1 MYSVS
6 VIVPVYD
13 SGPFIE
19 RCVRSLFGQSLE
31 AVGYVFVDDCSND
44 GSIDIV
50 KKVLDDYPD
59 RKNSCK
65 FIRNKENSGP
75 SYSRNAGLD
84 AATGKY
90 ISFCDSDDW
99 TDPSML
105 EKMYAAAESADADAV
120 MCDFMMAGDT
130 MKRYYLPDMTEDKVG
145 SLRRYIRFPWTVL
158 WCMLYR
164 RSLFEENGIRFHTG
178 VSYCED
184 FNVNVK
190 ILSVAGKVVNI
201 HEPLYFYNVQNPASI
216 MHHIDRR
223 RMYDEQRMYMDAVC
237 WLREAGL
244 YEALDREMCW
254 RVLKSSQE
262 LVLDSSTYP
271 EFLSFYPQCHRYIL
285 SCPYL
290 NLKLKIMMWCLC
302 HHLGAVSRLMLSIR
316 NLRLRFAR

>member
-19 RCVRSLFGQSLE
+19 RCVRSLFGQTLVPVE
-31 AVGYVFVDDCSND
+31 YVFVDDFSDD

-50 KKVLDDYPD
+50 KNVLNDYPD
-59 RKNSCK
+59 RKNSSI

-120 MCDFMMAGDT
+120 MCDFMMAGDKK
-130 MKRYYLPDMTEDKVG
+130 MRYSLPDMAGDKTE
-145 SLRRYIRFPWTVL
+145 SLRRYIKFPWTVL

-164 RSLFEENGIRFHTG
+164 RSLIEEYRIRFHRG

-190 ILSVAGKVVNI
+190 ILSMAGTIVNI
-201 HEPLYFYNVQNPASI
+201 HEPLYFYNVQNPSSI
-216 MHHIDRR
+216 MHHLDRK
-223 RMYDEQRMYMDAVC
+223 RMYDEQRMYMDTID
-237 WLREAGL
+237 WLRNAGL
-244 YEALDREMCW
+244 YEGVDKEMCW

-262 LVLDSSTYP
+262 LVLDSSTYN
-271 EFLSFYPQCHRYIL
+271 EFLSLYPQSHRYIW

-302 HHLGAVSRLMLSIR
+302 HNLSAMSRFMLLIR
-316 NLRLRFAR
+316 NLRMRFSC